1 MSMADRPKKRCV
13 NIDWLEV
20 YVLESNNNY
29 PCNADYFRKA
39 GYLVKERDYG
49 TRVYKEMFEITDD
62 MGNPLLEI
70 RRNPASGQADF
81 QGLSEF
87 SSHIRVPNWLLYQKD
102 PIGFLRDFLLKH
114 DYIFKRIYRIDICYD
129 FEYFDSGD
137 QPARFARRYLQG
149 VYRKIN
155 QCHLTA
161 HGYDSWNGCNYNSL
175 SWGSPSSM
183 VSTKL
188 YNKTLEL
195 KEGKNDKPWI
205 KAAWMV
211 NDLIDNPCSMTKR
224 NTNGELYHPEIWRV
238 EFSMKSEADGW
249 IVWEMQNRKK
259 VRKQTIPHRLE
270 MFDSPDKVWRRFQN
284 LAYHYFHFKHVEF
297 LGNGVLMEVK
307 DGKLVHSDLELRP
320 QRKDRCSD
328 KVLFYWDKDLEFA
341 TLSAAPPP
349 SKKNSREETLRRRLN
364 EYRMSHPQAEIRTAC
379 DVILK
384 NIENLEKLRFAPL
397 GDEKERM
404 AMQIALT
411 KKLNGDSRAALEIIA
426 EVKAL
431 LEKDEIW

>member
-1 MSMADRPKKRCV
+1 MGKVDKPKKRCV

-20 YVLESNNNY
+20 YVLESNDRY
-29 PCNADYFRKA
+29 PCNANYYRRQ
-39 GYLVKERDYG
+39 GYLVKEREYG

-87 SSHIRVPNWLLYQKD
+87 SSHIRVPNWLLYQD
-102 PIGFLRDFLLKH
+102 NPIGFLREFLLKH

-161 HGYDSWNGCNYNSL
+161 HGFDSWNGCNYNSL

-195 KEGKNDKPWI
+195 KEAKNDKPWI
-205 KAAWMV
+205 KTAWMI

-224 NTNGELYHPEIWRV
+224 DTNGKLYHPQIWRV

-284 LAYHYFHFKHVEF
+284 LAYHYFHFKHVEY

-307 DGKLVHSDLELRP
+307 DGRLEHSDLELRP
-320 QRKDRCSD
+320 QRKDRCAD
-328 KVLFYWDKDLEFA
+328 KPLFKWDADLEFA

-349 SKKNSREETLRRRLN
+349 SKKNSRDETLRRRLN
-364 EYRMSHPQAEIRTAC
+364 EYRMNHPQQDIRTAC

-384 NIENLEKLRFAPL
+384 NIENLEKLRYAPL

-411 KKLNGDSRAALEIIA
+411 KKLNGDERAALEIIA

-431 LEKDEIW
+431 LENDEVW

>member
-1 MSMADRPKKRCV
+1 MADRPKKRCV

-102 PIGFLRDFLLKH
+102 PIGFLREFLLKH

-224 NTNGELYHPEIWRV
+224 NTNGKLYHPEIWRV

>member
-1 MSMADRPKKRCV
+1 MVDRPKKRCV

-29 PCNADYFRKA
+29 PCNADYFRRA

-62 MGNPLLEI
+62 MGNPLLEV

-161 HGYDSWNGCNYNSL
+161 HGFDSWNGCNYNSL

-205 KAAWMV
+205 KAAWMI

-284 LAYHYFHFKHVEF
+284 LAYHYFHFKHVEY

-307 DGKLVHSDLELRP
+307 DGRLVHSDLELRP
-320 QRKDRCSD
+320 QRKDRCGD

-349 SKKNSREETLRRRLN
+349 SKKNSRDETLRRRLN
-364 EYRMSHPQAEIRTAC
+364 EYRMSHPQQDIRTAC

-411 KKLNGDSRAALEIIA
+411 KKLNGDERAALEIIA